1 MVRTRVGYAGGA
13 KKEPTYR
20 SLGDHTEAF
29 QVDYDPSKITFAQL
43 LAMFWDGH
51 EPTDAA
57 YSKQYA
63 AILFVAD
70 DEQEAAARASLAAE
84 QKERTEAGPH
94 AHRPRLHVLARR
106 GLPPEVRPPR
116 RPADRRGAQGDLPQP
131 RRLPRVDGG
140 GASQRLPGRRRQ
152 PETVRS
158 RDRLPRSV
166 RGGGEAAAREG
177 EGPRRRWRI
186 LSRAMILGA
195 RGDGPRADR
204 STPLAALPGGRSRGC
219 VVRCAGSWESC

>member
-20 SLGDHTEAF
+20 SLGDHTESF
-29 QVDYDPSKITFAQL
+29 QVDYDPSKITYGQL

-84 QKERTEAGPH
+84 QKEHTKAIRTPIVRTFTFWPAEDYHQKYALRGDP
-94 AHRPRLHVLARR
+94 LLAAE
-106 GLPPEVRPPR
+106 LKAIYPNP
-116 RPADRRGAQGDLPQP
+116 
-131 RRLPRVDGG
+131 VDFRE
-140 GASQRLPGRRRQ
+140 S
-152 PETVRS
+152 T
-158 RDRLPRSV
+158 
-166 RGGGEAAAREG
+166 AAARLNG
-177 EGPRRRWRI
+177 Y
-186 LSRAMILGA
+186 LA
-195 RGDGPRADR
+195 GDGSLKQLEREIDSLGLSEGAAKRLRDR
-204 STPLAALPGGRSRGC
+204 VKAHGGGGGSC
-219 VVRCAGSWESC
+219 PVR